1 MVQSFLVHF
10 TEVSNPGAAEISFYF
25 SYSRNKLIYRFTV
38 AYARKIDLSDKDS
51 ILSYQRP
58 SSLFFF
64 FLSFIHKLEHKTDL
78 KISEV
83 RSDDYNLP
91 FMDRARNCANSFRRK
106 S

>member
-51 ILSYQRP
+51 ILSYQRL

-64 FLSFIHKLEHKTDL
+64 FKVLSINWSIRQ
-78 KISEV
+78 ISK
-83 RSDDYNLP
+83 YQ
-91 FMDRARNCANSFRRK
+91 K
-106 S
+106 